1 MINSTDSNKFITTAL
16 QFAETHKL
24 LTYNYSGKNKLS
36 FQNEHGEDFVPDHY
50 FDYSRYSSIILK
62 DFDLQD
68 SILKLTQTLKP
79 YIKYLNIKIDFERL
93 RLHQYFK
100 IGLKSGYTSL
110 QDVLYLNIQLVNL
123 NPSTK
128 ILQERI
134 TIRYYFTPIEAY
146 FKQYLFDVND
156 SDCFVLHVYY
166 KDLDSSIIALLNNNK
181 QKIENILGYT
191 INDVDQDT
199 VDLVSMAMI

>member
-1 MINSTDSNKFITTAL
+1 MINKTDSNRFITTAL

-24 LTYNYSGKNKLS
+24 QTSNYLGKNRLS
-36 FQNEHGEDFVPDHY
+36 FQNDHYEDFVPHHY
-50 FDYSRYSSIILK
+50 FDYSKYSSIILK

-68 SILKLTQTLKP
+68 SILKLTETLKP
-79 YIKYLNIKIDFERL
+79 YMKYLNIDIDFERL

-100 IGLKSGYTSL
+100 IGLKSDYTSL
-110 QDVLYLNIQLVNL
+110 DDILYLNIQLVNV

-134 TIRYYFTPIEAY
+134 TIKYYFTPIETY
-146 FKQYLFDVND
+146 LEQYLFNVRD
-156 SDCFVLHVYY
+156 SACFVLHIYY
-166 KDLDSSIIALLNNNK
+166 KDLDSSIMALLSNNK

-191 INDVDQDT
+191 INDVDQDI
-199 VDLVSMAMI
+199 VNLVSMVMI